1 MITKFLDKW
10 LSTDGGEQFYSDK
23 PPWFL
28 GCATIFSLI
37 LIVVVVCGCIKVF
50 LP

>member
-10 LSTDGGEQFYSDK
+10 LSTDGGEDFSNNR
-23 PPWFL
+23 PAWWL